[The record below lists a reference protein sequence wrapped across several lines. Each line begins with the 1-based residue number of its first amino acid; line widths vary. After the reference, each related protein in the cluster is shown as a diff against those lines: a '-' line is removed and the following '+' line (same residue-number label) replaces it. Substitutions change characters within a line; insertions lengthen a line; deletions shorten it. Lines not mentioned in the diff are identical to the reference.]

1 MLKSKESKEAE
12 IYECLSRDE
21 SFIINDIKNLGPWHK
36 YGGSIH
42 QELQRISQ
50 LQLGKSISEHH
61 NDKMINSTR
70 SIFKMQS
77 GRRFSQDIIKQT
89 QFSLDEKFVKS
100 TSIQQES
107 KSRTQL
113 FKQFRSPKLKDSSL
127 ITTKQEE
134 TQTINIKQEK
144 TNVGFFVQCYPNK
157 NKFERSKLFNFQT
170 SKEYFE
176 KIALKMMYGL
186 NRDQI
191 VDTSKTANSNQIFIK
206 QSEQQGRNSQSR
218 GAPKTVGRN
227 YFYKK
232 ELKFHSNNVSQIN
245 LNKTINNS
253 INSLLNQPQNI
264 SKTTIPF
271 HKIINKKTVISFAS
285 QNQLLEKQYQQS
297 QLQYNKIQRMVS
309 S

>member
-1 MLKSKESKEAE
+1 MNVQVEMVHL
-12 IYECLSRDE
+12 ILNTQD
-21 SFIINDIKNLGPWHK
+21 SFTFNDMENLGPWYK

-42 QELQRISQ
+42 QELQRISS
-50 LQLGKSISEHH
+50 LKLGKSVSEHQT
-61 NDKMINSTR
+61 DKIISSNR
-70 SIFKMQS
+70 QIIQMQS
-77 GRRFSQDIIKQT
+77 GRRFSQEIIKQT
-89 QFSLDEKFVKS
+89 QFPLDEKIMKS
-100 TSIQQES
+100 ASIHQES

-113 FKQFRSPKLKDSSL
+113 FKQLRSPKPKDNSL

-134 TQTINIKQEK
+134 TQTNNIKQEK
-144 TNVGFFVQCYPNK
+144 TNVGFFVQCYPNR
-157 NKFERSKLFNFQT
+157 NRSKLSNFQT

-186 NRDQI
+186 NRVQNDETTQN
-191 VDTSKTANSNQIFIK
+191 TNQNQQFII
-206 QSEQQGRNSQSR
+206 QQEQKERNVQSR
-218 GAPKTVGRN
+218 IAPKTVGRN

-232 ELKFHSNNVSQIN
+232 ELKFHNTNTSQTN

-253 INSLLNQPQNI
+253 INSLLNHPQNI
-264 SKTTIPF
+264 AKSRIPF

-297 QLQYNKIQRMVS
+297 QLQHNKIQRMIS